1 MTAPASGG
9 SGPGWFGSG
18 PGDGARRQGS
28 AGNGGPEIP
37 GSRIGREYQGPDAF
51 GRQPRITWGNTDAAA
66 PATPATPAAPATPVA
81 PTAPISPAT
90 PIPSATPMA
99 PDAPMAPATQVAPT
113 TPPPPVPLLR
123 DPWQETPG
131 EEEPVDG
138 AAPDAPHTHDPHEVT
153 VQLDA
158 VLLGDGVLHRADG
171 GHRGTGRE
179 TSDGPVFVD
188 SSGRRSRLYRRL
200 GILVGVACAIYAV
213 VIVSTLMSGNSNA
226 PWLPVPGQEE
236 GKPAG
241 QVDTTPLPSR
251 SGPPDATGTGAPQT
265 GPTDGTGVTGTP
277 GAGAPAPGSTAG
289 TAPGPGATA
298 DSGVTETGTDK
309 KPGGGGTTDPDPTV
323 TTQAPPPVTTA
334 PSASTDDGDTPVD
347 PTAPTGGATTGSDPG
362 VSGADANGSRD
373 TTPLAGAAD
382 APLAAGPG
390 STSTSTTLSP
400 ETTL

>member
-37 GSRIGREYQGPDAF
+37 RSRIGREYQGTDAF

-66 PATPATPAAPATPVA
+66 PAAPVA
-81 PTAPISPAT
+81 PTTAVPPT
-90 PIPSATPMA
+90 
-99 PDAPMAPATQVAPT
+99 APAAPT
-113 TPPPPVPLLR
+113 APATPPPPVPLLR
-123 DPWQETPG
+123 DPWQETPD
-131 EEEPVDG
+131 E
-138 AAPDAPHTHDPHEVT
+138 AADADAPHTHDPHEVT

-158 VLLGDGVLHRADG
+158 VVLGDGVLHRADG
-171 GHRGTGRE
+171 GHRGKGRE

-241 QVDTTPLPSR
+241 QVDTTPLPSQ
-251 SGPPDATGTGAPQT
+251 SGPPAATGTGAPRT
-265 GPTDGTGVTGTP
+265 SPTDGAGVTGTP
-277 GAGAPAPGSTAG
+277 GAGVPAPGTTAG
-289 TAPGPGATA
+289 TAPQPGTTSG
-298 DSGVTETGTDK
+298 SGVTETGTDE
-309 KPGGGGTTDPDPTV
+309 KPAGGATTDPDPSA
-323 TTQAPPPVTTA
+323 TTQAPPPVTTG
-334 PSASTDDGDTPVD
+334 PSASTGGGDTTVG

-362 VSGADANGSRD
+362 EGGAGANGSRD
-373 TTPLAGAAD
+373 TTPLAGASA
-382 APLAAGPG
+382 APVAAGPG
-390 STSTSTTLSP
+390 TTSTSTSLSP

>member
-1 MTAPASGG
+1 MSAPASGG
-9 SGPGWFGSG
+9 SGAGWFGSG

-28 AGNGGPEIP
+28 AGHGGPEIL

-51 GRQPRITWGNTDAAA
+51 GGQPRITWGNTDAAA
-66 PATPATPAAPATPVA
+66 PATPFA

-90 PIPSATPMA
+90 PIP
-99 PDAPMAPATQVAPT
+99 PATQVAPA
-113 TPPPPVPLLR
+113 TPSPPVPLLR
-123 DPWQETPG
+123 DPWQETPD
-131 EEEPVDG
+131 EHAAPDG
-138 AAPDAPHTHDPHEVT
+138 DAPDAPHTHDPHEVT

-171 GHRGTGRE
+171 GHRAKSGE

-188 SSGRRSRLYRRL
+188 ASGRRSRLYRRL

-251 SGPPDATGTGAPQT
+251 SGPPAATGTGAPQT

-277 GAGAPAPGSTAG
+277 GAGAPAPGTTAG
-289 TAPGPGATA
+289 TVPQPGTTA

-309 KPGGGGTTDPDPTV
+309 KPGGGGTTDPGPTG
-323 TTQAPPPVTTA
+323 TTQAPPPVTTG
-334 PSASTDDGDTPVD
+334 PSASTGGGDTTVD

-362 VSGADANGSRD
+362 EGGADANGSRD
-373 TTPLAGAAD
+373 TTPLAGAAE
-382 APLAAGPG
+382 APVAAGPG
-390 STSTSTTLSP
+390 GTTTSTNLSP

>member
-18 PGDGARRQGS
+18 PGEGAPRQGS
-28 AGNGGPEIP
+28 AGNGGPEIL
-37 GSRIGREYQGPDAF
+37 GSRIGREYQGPDPF

-66 PATPATPAAPATPVA
+66 PVAPVA
-81 PTAPISPAT
+81 PTTAVPPTAPT
-90 PIPSATPMA
+90 
-99 PDAPMAPATQVAPT
+99 APATQVAPAA
-113 TPPPPVPLLR
+113 PPPPVPLLR
-123 DPWQETPG
+123 DPWQETPD
-131 EEEPVDG
+131 EVADG
-138 AAPDAPHTHDPHEVT
+138 DAPDAPHTHDPHEVT

-171 GHRGTGRE
+171 GHRGKGRE

-251 SGPPDATGTGAPQT
+251 SGPPAATGTGAPRT
-265 GPTDGTGVTGTP
+265 GPADGTGVTGTP
-277 GAGAPAPGSTAG
+277 GGGVPAPGTTAG
-289 TAPGPGATA
+289 TAPQPGTTA
-298 DSGVTETGTDK
+298 GSGVTETGTDK
-309 KPGGGGTTDPDPTV
+309 KPGGGATTDPDPTA
-323 TTQAPPPVTTA
+323 TTQAPPPVTTG
-334 PSASTDDGDTPVD
+334 PSASTGDGDTTVD

-362 VSGADANGSRD
+362 EGGADANGSRD

-382 APLAAGPG
+382 APVAGRG
-390 STSTSTTLSP
+390 TTSTSTPLSP